1 MYAINEILVMNSIKK
16 IFLIFLLFQ
25 FNIKL
30 LSQDLKKIDGFAI
43 TLKTGPSISF
53 NDPNEVNLPIDVMG
67 LEVNILNNN
76 FIYSVDYLGH
86 DKTGIL
92 LGFNLPSQNQLGIMM
107 GKYKGEKKIR
117 IQYQAG
123 INMFWGQ
130 FYNPDGTQPVLMSL
144 GGPSKSFST
153 VGAVSKV
160 GFKYFPL
167 ENLSIGIDFQIN
179 LNSVKSLYMP
189 MFSIEIGKLRNA
201 I

>member
-1 MYAINEILVMNSIKK
+1 MNIIKNLL
-16 IFLIFLLFQ
+16 LIFFLLQ
-25 FNIKL
+25 FNDKL
-30 LSQDLKKIDGFAI
+30 LSQDLKEIDGFAI
-43 TLKTGPSISF
+43 NLKIGPSISF
-53 NDPNEVNLPIDVMG
+53 NDPNEMNLPIDVMG

-107 GKYKGEKKIR
+107 GKYKGEKKFR

-130 FYNPDGTQPVLMSL
+130 FYNPDGTQPVFMSL

-167 ENLSIGIDFQIN
+167 ENLSIGIDFQVN

>member
-1 MYAINEILVMNSIKK
+1 MNINKK
-16 IFLIFLLFQ
+16 LLLIFILLQ
-25 FNIKL
+25 FNDKL
-30 LSQDLKKIDGFAI
+30 LGQDLKKTDGFAI
-43 TLKTGPSISF
+43 NLKIGPSISF

-67 LEVNILNNN
+67 LELNILNNN
-76 FIYSVDYLGH
+76 FIYSVEYLGH

-92 LGFNLPSQNQLGIMM
+92 LGFNLPSQNQLGIMI

-117 IQYQAG
+117 IQYQTG

-130 FYNPDGTQPVLMSL
+130 FYNPGGTQPVLMSL
-144 GGPSKSFST
+144 GGPSKFFST

-160 GFKYFPL
+160 GFKYFRL
-167 ENLSIGIDFQIN
+167 KNLSFGIDFQIN

-189 MFSIEIGKLRNA
+189 MFSIGIGELRNA

>member
-43 TLKTGPSISF
+43 NLKTGPSISL